1 MANALSWLGTLTDV
15 LGITD
20 TQAGQRGY
28 DTLKELADKSD
39 AQLSSDMQPV
49 YDMYQQASQGRDLN
63 TVLNQYDS
71 RMNNAYDAGSADNV
85 QNYLNPMYGR
95 AMRNAA
101 DQSLAGAGASL
112 QSSAADAAVA
122 NAVGN
127 QSTQMWNQAFQ
138 QALSDS
144 QNNQNVANNQL
155 KADSMPALNWA
166 QLTADTAS
174 TRYNKN
180 MDLANAGAATVGQ
193 SRGIFANLF

>member
-1 MANALSWLGTLTDV
+1 MANALSWLGALTDI

-20 TQAGQRGY
+20 TEAGQRGY
-28 DTLKELADKSD
+28 DALKELSSKADE
-39 AQLSSDMQPV
+39 QLTSDMQPV
-49 YDMYQQASQGRDLN
+49 YDMYQSAANGRDLD
-63 TVLNQYDS
+63 TVLDQYDS
-71 RMNNAYDAGSADNV
+71 RMNGAYGAGSAANV

-112 QSSAADAAVA
+112 QSSAANSAVA

-144 QNNQNVANNQL
+144 QNNQNIANNQL

-166 QLTADTAS
+166 QLNADTAS

-180 MDLANAGAATVGQ
+180 MDLANAGAATAGQ